1 MTPKKQF
8 QQALLCDTAKDMRQH
23 LRKLAQPIIETC
35 WDTGDIQTLFSDSPL
50 VGTDANQVNPTP
62 NHSGLCM
69 SLDLSTLALIVASWC
84 DLDDLTMDARS
95 RIKLSIMHPDV
106 HSRKDSS
113 GKSKTGYTFGRPHN
127 LEDDYL
133 TGLIDQAE
141 KSGGIFM
148 ETRMEYT
155 LKNTLSLVL
164 ITELM
169 AADGTLGTDC
179 IVEIVNDH
187 MSGELG
193 PFQSALT
200 AYNEGDRLT
209 LDDHGGYDSSMGL
222 WQHYDNHYG
231 FIYNRLEDAGTPF
244 DAPAAAPSAL
254 TLPDDSQATILDAV
268 LSAAGMPD
276 IKTMVSKINSSTADM
291 SAATLKISELETK
304 LKQTAAAAIAVSP
317 VTAKAD
323 ASGAIPSGKVVTKNA
338 AEVFGIT
345 GAAKS
350 QFDFN
355 VPVWEW
361 DGVHPHVPVIDPSY
375 IFRPEELLRGL
386 YALLTNQRAY
396 FYGHTGTGKTTLI
409 EQMAARLLWPFMRVN
424 FDSEITRM
432 DLIGRDTLS
441 TEGGVTVSKFE
452 DGILPQAMSGPYILC
467 CDEVDFVRPDVAYV
481 MQRALEGNGLLL
493 TEDGGRVIEAHPMF
507 RMFATG
513 NTQGQG
519 DEHGMYAGARPQSM
533 AFLDRFTV
541 WCQVDYLGAN
551 DRKKLIKAK
560 VPSLTDTQ
568 LELVCQYTKEH
579 LEAFKSAKVMQP
591 LSPRGM
597 ISLAQAVG
605 MFVSMAE
612 DGAEGVAIKRAFG
625 TTILDRATST
635 DHAVMRGIVDRLV

>member
-1 MTPKKQF
+1 MTTKKKF
-8 QQALLCDTAKDMRQH
+8 QQALLCDTAKEMRQH
-23 LRKLAQPIIETC
+23 LRKLAQPIIERE
-35 WDTGDIQTLFSDSPL
+35 WNTGNIQAVFNASPL
-50 VGTDANQVNPTP
+50 VGTASNQINPNPT
-62 NHSGLCM
+62 HSGLCM
-69 SLDLSTLALIVASWC
+69 SLDLSTLALIVFC
-84 DLDDLTMDARS
+84 DLHDDMANARA
-95 RIKLSIMHPDV
+95 RINRAIHNPDV
-106 HSRKDSS
+106 HSRKDRS
-113 GKSKTGYTFGRPHN
+113 GQSKTGFTFGRPDT
-127 LEDDYL
+127 LEDDFP

-141 KSGGIFM
+141 KSNGIFT

-155 LKNTLSLVL
+155 LKNNLSLVL

-169 AADGTLGTDC
+169 AADGTLDTDC
-179 IVEIVNDH
+179 IAEVVQYH
-187 MSGELG
+187 MSGEQG

-209 LDDHGGYDSSMGL
+209 IDEHGGNETSEVLSQYESHI
-222 WQHYDNHYG
+222 Q
-231 FIYNRLEDAGTPF
+231 FIHEHLEDAAGTP
-244 DAPAAAPSAL
+244 DEAPAAAPSAL

-276 IKTMVSKINSSTADM
+276 IKTMVHKINSSTADM
-291 SAATLKISELETK
+291 SEATLKISELQDK
-304 LKQTAAAAIAVSP
+304 LKQTAAAAIAVAP
-317 VTAKAD
+317 VVTKAD
-323 ASGAIPSGKVVTKNA
+323 ASGTIPSGKVVTKNA
-338 AEVFGIT
+338 AEVFNMT
-345 GAAKS
+345 GAAKA

-355 VPVWEW
+355 IPVWEW

-541 WCQVDYLGAN
+541 WCQVDYLAAN

-560 VPSLTDTQ
+560 VPSLNDEH
-568 LELVCQYTKEH
+568 LNLVCQYTKEH

-612 DGAEGVAIKRAFG
+612 DGGEKDALKRAFG

-635 DHAVMRGIVDRLV
+635 DHAVLRGVVDRLV

>member
-8 QQALLCDTAKDMRQH
+8 QQALLCDTAKEMRQH
-23 LRKLAQPIIETC
+23 LRKLAQPIIEKC
-35 WDTGDIQTLFSDSPL
+35 WDVLDIEIVFSASPL
-50 VGTDANQVNPTP
+50 VGTAGDQVNPNPT
-62 NHSGLCM
+62 HSGLCM
-69 SLDLSTLALIVASWC
+69 SLDLSTLALIVGF
-84 DLDDLTMDARS
+84 DLDDLTIDART

-155 LKNTLSLVL
+155 LKNNLSLVL

-179 IVEIVNDH
+179 IAEIVNDH

-193 PFQSALT
+193 PLQSAFT

-209 LDDHGGYDSSMGL
+209 LAEHRGNETSEVLSQYASHI
-222 WQHYDNHYG
+222 Q
-231 FIYNRLEDAGTPF
+231 FIHEHLEDAAGTP
-244 DAPAAAPSAL
+244 DEAPAAAPSTL
-254 TLPDDSQATILDAV
+254 CLPDEGQATILDAV

-304 LKQTAAAAIAVSP
+304 LKQTAAAAIAVAP

-345 GAAKS
+345 GAAKA

-432 DLIGRDTLS
+432 DLIGRDILS

-493 TEDGGRVIEAHPMF
+493 TEDGGRVIEAHNMF

-541 WCQVDYLGAN
+541 WCQVDYLAAN

-612 DGAEGVAIKRAFG
+612 DGAEGAAIKRAFG

-635 DHAVMRGIVDRLV
+635 DHAVLRGVVDRLV

>member
-1 MTPKKQF
+1 MTPKKKF
-8 QQALLCDTAKDMRQH
+8 QQALLCDTAKEMRKQ
-23 LRKLAQPIIETC
+23 LRKLAQPIIEN
-35 WDTGDIQTLFSDSPL
+35 WWEVSLIQAAFNTSPL
-50 VGTDANQVNPTP
+50 VGHAPNQINPSPT
-62 NHSGLCM
+62 HSGLCM
-69 SLDLSTLALIVASWC
+69 SLDLSTLALIVFC
-84 DLDDLTMDARS
+84 DLHDHMLAPRS
-95 RIKLSIMHPDV
+95 RIQLAIMEPDIK
-106 HSRKDSS
+106 SRKDSS
-113 GKSKTGYTFGRPHN
+113 GKSKTGFTFGRPYD

-133 TGLIDQAE
+133 TCLIDQATFLT
-141 KSGGIFM
+141 GIFT
-148 ETRMEYT
+148 ETPMEYT

-169 AADGTLGTDC
+169 DFFALDHAGH
-179 IVEIVNDH
+179 IAEIVTEQ
-187 MSGELG
+187 MSGEKD
-193 PFQSALT
+193 PFLSALA
-200 AYNEGDRLT
+200 AYIEGDRLT
-209 LDDHGGYDSSMGL
+209 LDDHGGYDGTYEH

-231 FIYNRLEDAGTPF
+231 FIYNRLEDANVET
-244 DAPAAAPSAL
+244 AIETAAAPSAL

-276 IKTMVSKINSSTADM
+276 IKTMVTRINSGVRDLD
-291 SAATLKISELETK
+291 AATLKITELQDK
-304 LKQTAAAAIAVSP
+304 VKQTAAAAIAVAP
-317 VTAKAD
+317 VVTKAD

-338 AEVFGIT
+338 AEVFNIT
-345 GAAKS
+345 GAAKA

-355 VPVWEW
+355 IPVWEW

-493 TEDGGRVIEAHPMF
+493 TEDGGRVIEAHSMF

-541 WCQVDYLGAN
+541 WCQVDYLAAN

-560 VPSLTDTQ
+560 VPSLNDEH
-568 LELVCQYTKEH
+568 LNLVCQYTKEH

-605 MFVSMAE
+605 MFASMAE
-612 DGAEGVAIKRAFG
+612 DGGEKDAIKRAFG

>member
-1 MTPKKQF
+1 VELRRL
-8 QQALLCDTAKDMRQH
+8 ADTY
-23 LRKLAQPIIETC
+23 PI
-35 WDTGDIQTLFSDSPL
+35 
-50 VGTDANQVNPTP
+50 A
-62 NHSGLCM
+62 
-69 SLDLSTLALIVASWC
+69 
-84 DLDDLTMDARS
+84 
-95 RIKLSIMHPDV
+95 
-106 HSRKDSS
+106 
-113 GKSKTGYTFGRPHN
+113 
-127 LEDDYL
+127 
-133 TGLIDQAE
+133 
-141 KSGGIFM
+141 
-148 ETRMEYT
+148 
-155 LKNTLSLVL
+155 
-164 ITELM
+164 
-169 AADGTLGTDC
+169 
-179 IVEIVNDH
+179 EIVQH
-187 MSGELG
+187 CMSGEQG
-193 PFQSALT
+193 PFHSALT

-209 LDDHGGYDSSMGL
+209 MVDHGGHDSSEEL
-222 WQHYDNHYG
+222 RQSYDEHYQ
-231 FIYNRLEDAGTPF
+231 FIYNHLEDAKVET
-244 DAPAAAPSAL
+244 AIEEAAAPSTL
-254 TLPDDSQATILDAV
+254 CLPDEGQATILDAV

-276 IKTMVSKINSSTADM
+276 IRTMVSKINSSTADM

-304 LKQTAAAAIAVSP
+304 LKQTAAAAIAVAP

-345 GAAKS
+345 GAAKT

-355 VPVWEW
+355 IPVWEW

-493 TEDGGRVIEAHPMF
+493 TEDGGRVIEAHNMF

-541 WCQVDYLGAN
+541 WCQVDYLAAN

-612 DGAEGVAIKRAFG
+612 DGAEGAAIKRAFG

-635 DHAVMRGIVDRLV
+635 DHAVLRGVVDRLV

>member
-1 MTPKKQF
+1 MTPKQKF
-8 QQALLCDTAKDMRQH
+8 QQALLCDTAKGMRQH
-23 LRKLAQPIIETC
+23 LRKLAQPIIEGAWNTEN
-35 WDTGDIQTLFSDSPL
+35 IQALFNVSPL
-50 VGTDANQVNPTP
+50 VGTAPNQVNPTP
-62 NHSGLCM
+62 THSGMCM
-69 SLDLSTLALIVASWC
+69 SLDLSTLALIVFC
-84 DLDDLTMDARS
+84 DLHNDMPNARARIHRAIHNPDDY
-95 RIKLSIMHPDV
+95 
-106 HSRKDSS
+106 SRKDSS

-127 LEDDYL
+127 LEDDFL

-141 KSGGIFM
+141 KSDGIFT
-148 ETRMEYT
+148 ETPMEYT

-169 AADGTLGTDC
+169 AADDTCGTDC
-179 IVEIVNDH
+179 IAEIVNDH
-187 MSGELG
+187 MSGEQG
-193 PFQSALT
+193 PFQAALT

-209 LDDHGGYDSSMGL
+209 LDDHGGYDSRMEL
-222 WQHYDNHYG
+222 WQHYENHFG
-231 FIYNRLEDAGTPF
+231 FIHNRLEDGRVEEVIKT
-244 DAPAAAPSAL
+244 AAAPSAL
-254 TLPDDSQATILDAV
+254 SLPDEGQATILDAV

-493 TEDGGRVIEAHPMF
+493 TEDGGRVIEAHSMF

-541 WCQVDYLGAN
+541 WCQVDYLAAN

-560 VPSLTDTQ
+560 VPNLTDTQ

-597 ISLAQAVG
+597 ISLAQAIG
-605 MFVSMAE
+605 MFASMAE
-612 DGAEGVAIKRAFG
+612 DGAEDAAIKRAFG

>member
-8 QQALLCDTAKDMRQH
+8 QQALLCDTAKEMRQH
-23 LRKLAQPIIETC
+23 LRRLAQPIIERE
-35 WDTGDIQTLFSDSPL
+35 WNTGNIQAVFIASPL
-50 VGTDANQVNPTP
+50 VGTQGNQINPNPT
-62 NHSGLCM
+62 HSGLCM
-69 SLDLSTLALIVASWC
+69 SLDLSTLALIVGS
-84 DLDDLTMDARS
+84 DLDDDMHMTDARS
-95 RIKLSIMHPDV
+95 RINQAIMEPDV
-106 HSRKDSS
+106 RCRKDRS
-113 GKSKTGYTFGRPHN
+113 GKSKTGFTFGRPHG

-141 KSGGIFM
+141 KSGGIFL
-148 ETRMEYT
+148 ETPMEYT
-155 LKNTLSLVL
+155 LKNNLSLVL
-164 ITELM
+164 ITELVERF
-169 AADGTLGTDC
+169 ALDHAEPIAE
-179 IVEIVNDH
+179 IVEH
-187 MSGELG
+187 CMSGEKG
-193 PFQSALT
+193 PFLSAIT
-200 AYNEGDRLT
+200 AYVDGDRLT
-209 LDDHGGYDSSMGL
+209 MMDHGGTSEEL
-222 WQHYDNHYG
+222 WQSYDEHYK
-231 FIYNRLEDAGTPF
+231 FIFNRLEDAKVET
-244 DAPAAAPSAL
+244 AIETAAAPIAL
-254 TLPDDSQATILDAV
+254 SLPDDSQATILDAV

-276 IKTMVSKINSSTADM
+276 IKSMVTQINSSTADM

-304 LKQTAAAAIAVSP
+304 LKQTAAAAIAVAP
-317 VTAKAD
+317 VVTKAD

-338 AEVFGIT
+338 AKVFNMT
-345 GAAKS
+345 GAAKA
-350 QFDFN
+350 QFDFDI
-355 VPVWEW
+355 PVWEW

-597 ISLAQAVG
+597 ISLAQAIG
-605 MFVSMAE
+605 MFASMAE
-612 DGAEGVAIKRAFG
+612 DGAEDAAIKRAFG

>member
-1 MTPKKQF
+1 MTPKEKF
-8 QQALLCDTAKDMRQH
+8 RQALLCDTAKEMRQH
-23 LRKLAQPIIETC
+23 LRKLAQPIIEREWSAGT
-35 WDTGDIQTLFSDSPL
+35 IQEAFEASPL
-50 VGTDANQVNPTP
+50 VGTASDRINPTP
-62 NHSGLCM
+62 THSGLCM
-69 SLDLSTLALIVASWC
+69 SLDLSTLALIVSS
-84 DLDDLTMDARS
+84 DLDNHMLDTRS
-95 RIKLSIMHPDV
+95 RIRLAITQPYS
-106 HSRKDSS
+106 HSRVDSS
-113 GKSKTGYTFGRPHN
+113 GKSKTGFTFGRPDT

-155 LKNTLSLVL
+155 LKNTMSLVL

-169 AADGTLGTDC
+169 AADGMLGTSC
-179 IVEIVNDH
+179 IAEIVNDH
-187 MSGELG
+187 MSGEQG
-193 PFQSALT
+193 PFHSALA

-209 LDDHGGYDSSMGL
+209 LAEQGKYETSEVLSTYESHI
-222 WQHYDNHYG
+222 Q
-231 FIYNRLEDAGTPF
+231 FIHEHLEDMLS
-244 DAPAAAPSAL
+244 DEAPAAAPSTL
-254 TLPDDSQATILDAV
+254 CLPDAGQATILDAV

-304 LKQTAAAAIAVSP
+304 LKQTAAAAIAVAP

-345 GAAKS
+345 GAAKA

-355 VPVWEW
+355 IPVWEW

-612 DGAEGVAIKRAFG
+612 DGAEGAAIKRAFG

>member
-8 QQALLCDTAKDMRQH
+8 QQALLCDTAKEMRQH
-23 LRKLAQPIIETC
+23 LRKMAQPIIERWWT
-35 WDTGDIQTLFSDSPL
+35 TGDIQAVFVASPL
-50 VGTDANQVNPTP
+50 VGTLPNQINPSPT
-62 NHSGLCM
+62 HSGLCM
-69 SLDLSTLALIVASWC
+69 SLDLSTLALIVAT
-84 DLDDLTMDARS
+84 DLDDHDSFLDARS
-95 RIKLSIMHPDV
+95 RINLAITEPDI

-113 GKSKTGYTFGRPHN
+113 GKSKTGFTFGRPHN

-141 KSGGIFM
+141 KSGGIFL
-148 ETRMEYT
+148 ETPMEYT
-155 LKNTLSLVL
+155 LKNTMSLVL

-169 AADGTLGTDC
+169 AADDTLGTDC
-179 IVEIVNDH
+179 IAEIVQH
-187 MSGELG
+187 CMSGEQG
-193 PFQSALT
+193 PFLSALT

-209 LDDHGGYDSSMGL
+209 LNDHGGYDVSEELSFN
-222 WQHYDNHYG
+222 QHYKYIH
-231 FIYNRLEDAGTPF
+231 NRLSDAEVEPAIET
-244 DAPAAAPSAL
+244 AAAPSAL
-254 TLPDDSQATILDAV
+254 TLPDEGQATILDAV

-276 IKTMVSKINSSTADM
+276 IKTMVTKINSSTADM

-304 LKQTAAAAIAVSP
+304 LKQTAAAAIAVAP
-317 VTAKAD
+317 VVTKAD
-323 ASGAIPSGKVVTKNA
+323 ASGTIPSGKVVTKNA
-338 AEVFGIT
+338 AEVFNMT
-345 GAAKS
+345 GAAKA

-355 VPVWEW
+355 IPVWEW

-493 TEDGGRVIEAHPMF
+493 TEDGGRVIEAHNMF

-560 VPSLTDTQ
+560 VPSLNDTQ

-597 ISLAQAVG
+597 ISLAQAIG

-612 DGAEGVAIKRAFG
+612 DGGESAAIKRAFG

>member
-1 MTPKKQF
+1 MTPKQKF
-8 QQALLCDTAKDMRQH
+8 QQALLCDTAKEMRKQ
-23 LRKLAQPIIETC
+23 LRKLAQPIIERA
-35 WDTGDIQTLFSDSPL
+35 WDVSDLEYVVSTSPL
-50 VGTDANQVNPTP
+50 VGPGGDQVNPNPT
-62 NHSGLCM
+62 HSGLCM
-69 SLDLSTLALIVASWC
+69 SLDLSTLALIVGS
-84 DLDDLTMDARS
+84 DLDDLTIDARS
-95 RIKLSIMHPDV
+95 RIKLAITDPDV
-106 HSRKDSS
+106 RSRKDSS
-113 GKSKTGYTFGRPHN
+113 GKSKTGFTFGRPHN

-164 ITELM
+164 LTQLEEHFDFDH
-169 AADGTLGTDC
+169 ADP
-179 IVEIVNDH
+179 IVTIVNDE
-187 MSGELG
+187 MSGEKG
-193 PFQSALT
+193 PFRSALT
-200 AYNEGDRLT
+200 TYEEGDRLT
-209 LDDHGGYDSSMGL
+209 LEDHGGYDGAMEL
-222 WQHYDNHYG
+222 WQNYDEHFK
-231 FIYNRLEDAGTPF
+231 FIYNRLADAEVE
-244 DAPAAAPSAL
+244 AAIEEVAAPSAL

-276 IKTMVSKINSSTADM
+276 IRTMVSKINSSTADM
-291 SAATLKISELETK
+291 SEATLRISELQDK
-304 LKQTAAAAIAVSP
+304 LKQTAAAAIAVAP
-317 VTAKAD
+317 IVTKAD
-323 ASGAIPSGKVVTKNA
+323 TSGAIPSGKVVTKNA
-338 AEVFGIT
+338 AEVFSIT

-350 QFDFN
+350 QFDFDI
-355 VPVWEW
+355 PVWEW

-493 TEDGGRVIEAHPMF
+493 TEDGGRVIEAHSMF

-541 WCQVDYLGAN
+541 WCQVDYLAAN

-612 DGAEGVAIKRAFG
+612 DGSEAAAVKRAFG